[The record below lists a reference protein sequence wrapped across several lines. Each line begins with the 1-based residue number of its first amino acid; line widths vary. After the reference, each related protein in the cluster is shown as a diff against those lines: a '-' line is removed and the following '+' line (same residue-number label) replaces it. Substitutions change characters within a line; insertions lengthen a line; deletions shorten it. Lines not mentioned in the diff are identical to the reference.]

1 MFDGK
6 TIIYVDMDHVL
17 CDYKAGFAQ
26 WQAKYPEMKYPQSRP
41 GMYLSLKPMDGAIDT
56 YLWLHN
62 HPKTAVFILTAPSV
76 KNPHCYA
83 EKRVWVEQY
92 LGMDAAHNL
101 IISSHKGL
109 NRGDYLIDD
118 NIAGK
123 GQDLFEG
130 KLTHFGSEYFPD
142 WIAVRDYFEQ
152 ILPKDWR
159 SIHRKN
165 NL

>member
-41 GMYLSLKPMDGAIDT
+41 GMYLSLKPMEGAIDT

-83 EKRVWVEQY
+83 EKRIWVEQY

-123 GQDLFEG
+123 GQDMFEG

-159 SIHRKN
+159 SVHRKK